1 MRRLLP
7 LLAAVVA
14 LALAALPAHAAR
26 QVPRGWVGM
35 NVGGPAFASDV
46 DLNAEMDRMV
56 AAGVESLRIPAF
68 WNEIQP
74 APGAPDWSLLDRV
87 MTAAAAHRL
96 PVVPTVV
103 GSPSWA
109 AVRPGDVYS
118 PPRGTANYAAILTA
132 LLGRY
137 GVHGDFWTA
146 HPELARDPIRVVQV
160 WNEVSLGGYWSI
172 QPFARA
178 YVRLLHAAHDAIKR
192 ADPRA
197 TVVLAGLPNFSWK
210 DLGKIYRAGGRRWF
224 DVAAVHPY
232 TSKVGGVVRIVQLN
246 RATMARYHDSRKPI
260 LVGELSWSSGRG
272 HVKESQGFLTTT
284 EAGQAAKVRAALPAL
299 AAVRHRYRI
308 SQVFWFDW
316 LSPPL
321 GSPNAFDY
329 SGLRRREDDGS
340 IVDKPALAAFRSAAL
355 RLEGRAP

>member
-1 MRRLLP
+1 MRRLAILI
-7 LLAAVVA
+7 AALVA
-14 LALAALPAHAAR
+14 LLCATAPAASARR

-35 NVGGPAFASDV
+35 NIGGPTFAADV

-74 APGAPDWSLLDRV
+74 TPGAPDWSKLDRV
-87 MTAAAAHRL
+87 MTAAASHGL
-96 PVVPTVV
+96 PVMPTVV
-103 GSPSWA
+103 GTPSWA
-109 AVRPGDVYS
+109 AIRPNDVYS
-118 PPRGTANYAAILTA
+118 PPEGTANYAAILTA
-132 LLGRY
+132 LLQRY
-137 GVHGDFWTA
+137 GIRGEFWTA
-146 HPELARDPIRVVQV
+146 HPELRRDPIRSVQV

-178 YVRLLHAAHDAIKR
+178 YVRLLRAAHDAIKR
-192 ADPRA
+192 ADPGA
-197 TVVLAGLPNFSWK
+197 SVVLAGLPNFSWK
-210 DLGKIYRAGGRRWF
+210 DLGKIYAAGGRRWF

-232 TSKVGGVVRIVQLN
+232 TSTVGGVLRIVQLN
-246 RATMARYHDSRKPI
+246 RATMARYRDSRKPI

-272 HVKESQGFLTTT
+272 QVKETQGFLTTT
-284 EAGQAAKVRAALPAL
+284 EAGQAARIRAALPAL
-299 AAVRHRYRI
+299 AAVRQRYRI

-329 SGLRRREDDGS
+329 SGLRRRNDDGT
-340 IVDKPALAAFRSAAL
+340 IVDKPALAAFRSTAL
-355 RLEGRAP
+355 RLEGRG